1 MNRLKSALGSLV
13 VVAAV
18 LTVAERAAEGK
29 QGASCPR
36 AKLEQKFR
44 GIEYVC
50 TAEIKS
56 NRKSKTKP
64 RLTWQ
69 RQITSPARKITS
81 TTTSTVPTN
90 PPVLGAEVELG
101 QWKRHRPTSAE
112 AKNQACDKPG
122 ALARLANGT
131 SVVCVEKYGDKR
143 WAIGPDATSLESHRK
158 IVAWLERVLPTL
170 PKSAKPVSMNVESS
184 FRESDAAL
192 IKKVV
197 EETQGFYASFG
208 LDFAFILSTT
218 ASHFYNSARSAL
230 GTRYDNASTAQR
242 DQWEFKW
249 RQSKMENFVG
259 GGHLGISPDL
269 SVIAIKSNFINSA
282 LAPAESQRRVVEDFV
297 REYLT
302 EVPRLEILY
311 HVDGPSY
318 PKQCWL
324 LESTAW
330 SLTLAVMEHFKIPN
344 FTFSEAWA
352 YWVSDLA
359 DYDGTYKFG
368 LAASEKS
375 ESVANGNPRYDM
387 PCQLAPGVGHI
398 QGMLARELLLNK
410 SDMTTFEKF
419 VATDQ
424 SRQSFSGTFGFS
436 YDSWIL
442 EADARTEKLLQ
453 QYGKAPA
460 FVDIKTLSTVPQ
472 NAAEAQALEDV
483 AILLADLKT
492 TAPPGGFAS
501 AHEFFLSF
509 TAARDRTQSGPRKV
523 YEIVRD
529 PLALSASLLRSA
541 NARACVLVAFDP
553 LTKIATAYPAGMYSS
568 KVESNATIPPNRR
581 CD

>member
-269 SVIAIKSNFINSA
+269 SVIAIKSNFTNSA

>member
-1 MNRLKSALGSLV
+1 MTRLKSALGILV
-13 VVAAV
+13 VVAVV
-18 LTVAERAAEGK
+18 LTLAESAAEGK
-29 QGASCPR
+29 QGASCSR
-36 AKLEQKFR
+36 EKLVRKFS

-50 TAEIKS
+50 TAEVKS
-56 NRKSKTKP
+56 SRKSKTK
-64 RLTWQ
+64 RTLTWQ
-69 RQITSPARKITS
+69 RRITSPASSAPID
-81 TTTSTVPTN
+81 
-90 PPVLGAEVELG
+90 PPVLGAEVALG
-101 QWKRHRPTSAE
+101 QWKLHRPTSAE
-112 AKNQACDKPG
+112 AKNQVCDKPG
-122 ALARLANGT
+122 AFARLANGT

-143 WAIGPDATSLESHRK
+143 WAIAPDAISLDSHRK

-170 PKSAKPVSMNVESS
+170 PKSTKPVSMNVEST

-192 IKKVV
+192 IKKIV
-197 EETQGFYASFG
+197 EETQGFYASSG
-208 LDFAFILSTT
+208 LDFAFILSTS

-230 GTRYDNASTAQR
+230 GTRYESAATAER
-242 DQWEFKW
+242 EQWEFKW
-249 RQSKMENFVG
+249 RQSKMENFIG

-269 SVIAIKSNFINSA
+269 SVIAMKSNFVNSA
-282 LAPAESQRRVVEDFV
+282 QAPAESQRRVVEDFV
-297 REYLT
+297 REYLM
-302 EVPRLEILY
+302 EVPRLEIRY

-318 PKQCWL
+318 PRQCWL

-330 SLTLAVMEHFKIPN
+330 SLTLAVMEHLKVPN

-352 YWVSDLA
+352 YWVSELA

-410 SDMTTFEKF
+410 SDMTTFERF

-424 SRQSFSGTFGFS
+424 SRQSFSGTFGFG
-436 YDSWIL
+436 YDSWIS
-442 EADARTEKLLQ
+442 ESDARTKKLLQ

-460 FVDIKTLSTVPQ
+460 SVDIKDLSTVPQ

-483 AILLADLKT
+483 AILLADLNS

-501 AHEFFLSF
+501 AHEFFLAF
-509 TAARDRTQSGPRKV
+509 TAARDRTQSGSRKV

-529 PLALSASLLRSA
+529 PLGLSASLLRSA
-541 NARACVLVAFDP
+541 NARACVLVAFNP
-553 LTKIATAYPAGMYSS
+553 LTKIATTYPAGMYSS
-568 KVESNATIPPNRR
+568 KVESYATIPPNRR